1 VLLACFQEAQNFTA
15 ATARRYTAIAQ
26 RSPLVAALGMDLTD
40 EPAPGVRGAHFAAG
54 DALRGEWNVLVV
66 GPHQAAALVARDLGD
81 QGPEADRRFTFA
93 TTYDRALVVAAARS
107 LLHWLAPTGPQT
119 VPDLLAI

>member
-1 VLLACFQEAQNFTA
+1 VLLACFQEARHFTP
-15 ATARRYTAIAQ
+15 ATIRRYAAIAR
-26 RSPLVAALGMDLTD
+26 RSPLVAALGTNLSD
-40 EPAPGVRGAHFAAG
+40 EPAPGVRGAHFGAG

-81 QGPEADRRFTFA
+81 TGPEPERRFEFA

-107 LLHWLAPTGPQT
+107 LLHWLAPAD
-119 VPDLLAI
+119 VPAIADLLTT